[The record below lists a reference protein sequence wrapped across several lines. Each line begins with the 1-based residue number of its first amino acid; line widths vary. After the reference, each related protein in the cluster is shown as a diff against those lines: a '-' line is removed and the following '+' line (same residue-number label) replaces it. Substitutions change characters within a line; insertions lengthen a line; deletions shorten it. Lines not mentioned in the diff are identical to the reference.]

1 MAVRTTLNHVAMSVA
16 SGTLTDEW
24 RAELL
29 EFYGALF
36 GWREIESLRLP
47 DRLTILVGQRT
58 YVNIRERAEP
68 MICSGYEH
76 FGVVVSSGDE
86 VEEIWNRVD
95 ASPLDLELEPLNIE
109 NGGFRSL
116 RFRFMLPLALEVQ
129 FLPEVANAVL

>member
-24 RAELL
+24 RADLL
-29 EFYGALF
+29 EFYGALL
-36 GWREIESLRLP
+36 GWREIESLRVP

-86 VEEIWNRVD
+86 VEEIWNRLD

-116 RFRFMLPLALEVQ
+116 RFRFMLPLAVEVQ

>member
-1 MAVRTTLNHVAMSVA
+1 MSVA

-29 EFYGALF
+29 EFYGSLF

-58 YVNIRERAEP
+58 YVNIRERTEP

-76 FGVVVSSGDE
+76 FGVVVASGAE
-86 VEEIWNRVD
+86 VDDIWSRLD
-95 ASPLDLELEPLNIE
+95 ASPLDLELEPLNIDD
-109 NGGFRSL
+109 GGFRSL
-116 RFRFMLPLALEVQ
+116 RFRFMLPLAVEVQ
-129 FLPEVANAVL
+129 FLPEVADPVR

>member
-76 FGVVVSSGDE
+76 FGVVVASGAE
-86 VEEIWNRVD
+86 VEEIWNRLD

-109 NGGFRSL
+109 NGGLRSL
-116 RFRFMLPLALEVQ
+116 RFRFMLPLAVEVQ

>member
-24 RAELL
+24 RADLL

-36 GWREIESLRLP
+36 GWREIESLRVP

-86 VEEIWNRVD
+86 VEEIWNRLN

>member
-1 MAVRTTLNHVAMSVA
+1 MSVA

-58 YVNIRERAEP
+58 YVNIRERTEP

-76 FGVVVSSGDE
+76 FGVVVASGAE
-86 VEEIWNRVD
+86 VDDIWSRLD
-95 ASPLDLELEPLNIE
+95 ASRLDLELEPLNIDD
-109 NGGFRSL
+109 GGFRSL
-116 RFRFMLPLALEVQ
+116 RFRFMLPLAVEVQ
-129 FLPEVANAVL
+129 FLPEVADPVR

>member
-76 FGVVVSSGDE
+76 FGVVVASGDE
-86 VEEIWNRVD
+86 VEEIWNRLD

-109 NGGFRSL
+109 NGGLRSL
-116 RFRFMLPLALEVQ
+116 RFRFMLPLAVEVQ

>member
-24 RAELL
+24 RADLL

-36 GWREIESLRLP
+36 GWREIESLRVP
-47 DRLTILVGQRT
+47 DRLTILVGQHT

-86 VEEIWNRVD
+86 VEEIWNRLD

>member
-16 SGTLTDEW
+16 SGTLNDEW
-24 RAELL
+24 RADLL

-36 GWREIESLRLP
+36 GWREIESLRVP

-86 VEEIWNRVD
+86 VEEIWNRLD

-116 RFRFMLPLALEVQ
+116 RFRFMLPLAVEVQ

>member
-24 RAELL
+24 RADLL

-36 GWREIESLRLP
+36 GWREIESLRVP

-86 VEEIWNRVD
+86 VEEIWNRLD

-116 RFRFMLPLALEVQ
+116 RFRFMLPLAVEVQ